1 MTTVRLVDGAEVDSA
16 SEAWRHECE
25 ARHILAL
32 PTLPERRAWLEAIE
46 KRRGTDAVK
55 ALRRTMLALHEAGQ
69 PAGGGSRVR

>member
-1 MTTVRLVDGAEVDSA
+1 MTTVRLIDGTEVDSA
-16 SEAWRHECE
+16 SEAWRHETE

-46 KRRGTDAVK
+46 KRRGSAAAA

-69 PAGGGSRVR
+69 PAGGGTRVR